1 MDRFGGRQG
10 RYDDFY
16 ASNRQGRNDRSG
28 DRSWGNYNRQDR
40 RDDYGR
46 GPMPQQGMGNPM
58 MAALQAQQASN
69 LLASLQAKNFQA
81 QGILPTPNLGGGN
94 RFGGNRNDGR
104 RDNRPGNNRP
114 GNFRPGDKRRQG
126 QGNQGYGGKQP
137 RRDNQQR
144 NNQQQKNKNQ
154 ARAPAKAPAAKPEP
168 EPVIEVPDIA
178 DEDVV
183 IPDSLMDSVEK
194 LRMRVDVERNVAD
207 EDIGKLMVFCF
218 TGKGYKCPICG
229 IVLSKEAG
237 MRHHLMG
244 KSHVMKV
251 IDARGNGGAKYKEV
265 RDILDIDLAS
275 DDWYEKSEKAQAI
288 LRKQAKLI
296 MKAEKELEIKNKM
309 EFDKNPAN
317 FFQVESSSIKT
328 AQKDGT
334 TITFTH
340 LVETSMVVKDF
351 AGDKFFGC
359 EFVKAESG
367 FNCRLCNQ
375 YIRDAGNVMKHIES
389 KNHKNSYQNF
399 LRKNPNYEKKQKQQ
413 NGDLSEALA
422 AEENKNVVLHETKK
436 YSPKPFLE
444 YVEPL
449 LTKVPDLLVQ
459 KKEAEKEEEKTEKED
474 KADDE
479 EKVDGEEKADE
490 QDDEMEV
497 KDEIEGEEDGA
508 ETAVAGEETAN
519 EDGNTEE
526 NADEDEKKDEGD
538 VEGSTE
544 DVSNEKE
551 DVGVKE
557 TEEAVADTQEPTEG
571 EIKPEDY

>member
-1 MDRFGGRQG
+1 MIGLETAAGATTTDKTEEMIMVGALCHSKAWGIQG
-10 RYDDFY
+10 WLPCKL
-16 ASNRQGRNDRSG
+16 SK
-28 DRSWGNYNRQDR
+28 
-40 RDDYGR
+40 
-46 GPMPQQGMGNPM
+46 PQIYLPHYKPRTSKLKGFFQLQTLVAVIDLVVTEM
-58 MAALQAQQASN
+58 MVEEII
-69 LLASLQAKNFQA
+69 A
-81 QGILPTPNLGGGN
+81 QGTIVQETLGQEIREDKVKAIKDMVESSHVETTN
-94 RFGGNRNDGR
+94 KEIT
-104 RDNRPGNNRP
+104 NN
-114 GNFRPGDKRRQG
+114 K
-126 QGNQGYGGKQP
+126 
-137 RRDNQQR
+137 
-144 NNQQQKNKNQ
+144 KNKNQ
-154 ARAPAKAPAAKPEP
+154 ARVPAKAPAAKPEP
-168 EPVIEVPDIA
+168 EPVIVVPEIA

-194 LRMRVDVERNVAD
+194 LRMREDVERNVAD

-251 IDARGNGGAKYKEV
+251 IDARGNGGAKYKEA

-275 DDWYEKSEKAQAI
+275 DDWYEKSEKEQAI

-340 LVETSMVVKDF
+340 LVETSMVMKDF

-422 AEENKNVVLHETKK
+422 AEENKNA
-436 YSPKPFLE
+436 
-444 YVEPL
+444 
-449 LTKVPDLLVQ
+449 DD
-459 KKEAEKEEEKTEKED
+459 ED
-474 KADDE
+474 KADDD
-479 EKVDGEEKADE
+479 EKVEA
-490 QDDEMEV
+490 DDEMEV
-497 KDEIEGEEDGA
+497 KDEIEGD
-508 ETAVAGEETAN
+508 
-519 EDGNTEE
+519 
-526 NADEDEKKDEGD
+526 
-538 VEGSTE
+538 
-544 DVSNEKE
+544 
-551 DVGVKE
+551 
-557 TEEAVADTQEPTEG
+557 
-571 EIKPEDY
+571 